1 MKKIISVTET
11 HLAYIPVNKKVMK
24 ARPIEDRIIILP
36 VAADEAPT
44 GFYEHSKA
52 IEKPLQGIVQAI
64 GEGKY
69 ILVGEK
75 MVLTPMNVKVGEY
88 VSYGKHIGTPIVI
101 DGVEYIIMR
110 LGDAYAIL

>member
-1 MKKIISVTET
+1 MCISKQCTS
-11 HLAYIPVNKKVMK
+11 MK

-52 IEKPLQGIVQAI
+52 TEKPLQGIEQAV
-64 GEGKY
+64 GP
-69 ILVGEK
+69 GEK
-75 MVLTPMNVKVGEY
+75 MVLTPMNVEVGEY

-101 DGVEYIIMR
+101 DGVEYIVMR